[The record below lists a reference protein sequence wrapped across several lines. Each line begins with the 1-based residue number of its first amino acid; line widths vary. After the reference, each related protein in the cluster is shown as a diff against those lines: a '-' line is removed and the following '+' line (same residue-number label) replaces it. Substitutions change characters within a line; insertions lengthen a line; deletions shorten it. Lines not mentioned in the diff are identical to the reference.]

1 MKPLTLTSLAELA
14 DLTVDTIID
23 VRSPAEFAEDHMPGA
38 INLPVLYDAERADVG
53 TMYKQVSPFSAR
65 KVGAALVAR
74 NTATHLGG
82 PLADKSGG
90 WQPLVY
96 CWRGGQ
102 RSGAFATILDQVG
115 WRVTLLQG
123 GYRSYRRLV
132 VDALYD
138 RALPHRIALVS
149 GGTGTAKTEMLH
161 HLQEAGAQ
169 VLDLEGLARHRGS
182 LFGATEVAQP
192 SQKMFESRITSAL
205 GRLEPSRLTWV
216 EAESSK
222 VGNRI
227 IPPALW
233 TAMCAAPRV
242 EIHAP
247 LQARA
252 TYLCRAYAELKE
264 DPARLHRQIDHLRPY
279 HAAKQIAQW
288 QEQADTGDFV
298 ALAEGL
304 MQTHYD
310 PRYEKANASA
320 LSPMRRLDLPD
331 LEAATLRAAAARL
344 TADFT

>member
-23 VRSPAEFAEDHMPGA
+23 VRAPAEFAEDHVPGA
-38 INLPVLYDAERADVG
+38 INLPVLNDAERADVG
-53 TMYKQVSPFSAR
+53 TRYKHASPFSAR
-65 KVGAALVAR
+65 KIGAALVAR
-74 NTATHLGG
+74 NTAAHLDG
-82 PLADKSGG
+82 PLADKDGG

-138 RALPHRIALVS
+138 RPLPHRITLVS
-149 GGTGTAKTEMLH
+149 GGTGTAKTEMLR
-161 HLQEAGAQ
+161 HLQAAGAQ
-169 VLDLEGLARHRGS
+169 VLDLEGLAQHRGS
-182 LFGATEVAQP
+182 LFGATEETQP
-192 SQKMFESRITSAL
+192 SQKMFESRIANAL
-205 GRLEPSRLTWV
+205 GQLDPARLTWV

-233 TAMCAAPRV
+233 AAMCAAQRV
-242 EIHAP
+242 EIKAP
-247 LQARA
+247 LHARA
-252 TYLCRAYAELKE
+252 TYLCSAYADLTE
-264 DPARLHRQIDHLRPY
+264 DLDRLHRQIDHLRPY
-279 HAAKQIAQW
+279 HAAKLIAHW
-288 QEQADTGDFV
+288 QDQADTGDFV
-298 ALAEGL
+298 ALAQGL
-304 MQTHYD
+304 VQAHYD
-310 PRYEKANASA
+310 PRYEKAAASSPA
-320 LSPMRRLDLPD
+320 PMRQLDLPD

-344 TADFT
+344 TADVT